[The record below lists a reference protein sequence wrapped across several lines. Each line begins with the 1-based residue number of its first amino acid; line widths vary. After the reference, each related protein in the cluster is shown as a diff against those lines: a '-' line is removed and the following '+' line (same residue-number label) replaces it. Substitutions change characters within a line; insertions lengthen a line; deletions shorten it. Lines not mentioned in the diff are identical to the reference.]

1 MWSTSRNTIRGSYMA
16 DHSGCGPAGIR
27 IQGSISLEQELP
39 LAWDSD
45 WVSSVGM
52 GGDGATGDSTG
63 ITGRSCLT
71 TRGTSLIAE
80 RLRIAA
86 TSTMDLV
93 VRIALLD
100 STAVHLR
107 EGSQEHNMYPLRHTA
122 RLVRVPGR
130 SAVLTMEAPP

>member
-1 MWSTSRNTIRGSYMA
+1 MWSMYQNTIRGLCMA
-16 DHSGCGPAGIR
+16 RLSEGGPAGILIR
-27 IQGSISLEQELP
+27 ASISREQELP

-45 WVSSVGM
+45 WVSSRALA
-52 GGDGATGDSTG
+52 GDGATGDSIG

-71 TRGTSLIAE
+71 TQGTSLIAE

-86 TSTMDLV
+86 TSTMDPV

-130 SAVLTMEAPP
+130 S